1 MDADINRRITQ
12 AVALR
17 IGQLVLQT
25 IEQDQLLDALRAI
38 VREQQPQPDPT
49 RLQPSQDVQQTAE
62 RA

>member
-25 IEQDQLLDALRAI
+25 IEQDQLLDALRAR
-38 VREQQPQPDPT
+38 VRELQSQPDPT